1 MIAFELPHSPTD
13 TINAQIVMFGDDVGC
28 PLVRTDYHLAA
39 EGFGGEGMILNDP
52 KATGKTLKILK
63 EAQQKALNGTAV
75 CVNAHI
81 GKTDFRKG
89 SISV

>member
-52 KATGKTLKILK
+52 KATGKTLVSSSAASVQWSVIL
-63 EAQQKALNGTAV
+63 LT
-75 CVNAHI
+75 
-81 GKTDFRKG
+81 
-89 SISV
+89 S